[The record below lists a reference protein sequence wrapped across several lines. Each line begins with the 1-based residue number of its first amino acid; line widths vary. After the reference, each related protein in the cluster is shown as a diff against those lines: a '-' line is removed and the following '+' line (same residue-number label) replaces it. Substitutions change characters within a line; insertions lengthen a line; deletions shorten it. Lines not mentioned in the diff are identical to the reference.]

1 MSRLTWKHVQVG
13 ILLTAVIVFLSPPVD
28 SRANAK
34 VAATAKKIAP
44 LVGAGAKTALFNHR
58 SFLRSL
64 DDTLSILGG
73 REMEEG
79 EDDPVSVVDVED
91 DDADDEEEVEGVELR
106 MSPDILPSARSR
118 IGVGNRVSAFFDT
131 LDETLDFLE
140 DSKDM
145 DEGIEDMVEDL
156 EDEDEEDMVELVED
170 DDADAPTPVIS
181 VIASKVF
188 ASRSDHVEEPEEILS
203 SMAMDEPE
211 EEEEDAD
218 EPRQEDDVMEMMIE
232 TNEISE
238 FEDLQVGQDTPIDDG
253 GEEDE
258 VVDDIFVDDDGDE
271 IDEDGED
278 GLVEVEQEEN
288 IMREE
293 MIEDGEDDEE
303 AMLEVEQEEDVMEE
317 EEEMI
322 EDGEDDEEATVEVEE
337 EDIVEEMMEDSEDN
351 EEATVEVEED
361 ADDTFAENSEDNEDD
376 EEEEDE
382 EGIFRKIIK
391 LFKSS

>member
-1 MSRLTWKHVQVG
+1 M
-13 ILLTAVIVFLSPPVD
+13 
-28 SRANAK
+28 
-34 VAATAKKIAP
+34 
-44 LVGAGAKTALFNHR
+44 VGAGAKTALFNHR

-118 IGVGNRVSAFFDT
+118 LGVGKRVSAFFDT

-170 DDADAPTPVIS
+170 DDEDAPTPVIS

-203 SMAMDEPE
+203 SLAMDEPE
-211 EEEEDAD
+211 EEEDAD
-218 EPRQEDDVMEMMIE
+218 EPKQEDDVMEMMIE

-238 FEDLQVGQDTPIDDG
+238 FEDLQVGQGKTAACCGSLGSLPHI
-253 GEEDE
+253 
-258 VVDDIFVDDDGDE
+258 
-271 IDEDGED
+271 
-278 GLVEVEQEEN
+278 
-288 IMREE
+288 
-293 MIEDGEDDEE
+293 
-303 AMLEVEQEEDVMEE
+303 
-317 EEEMI
+317 
-322 EDGEDDEEATVEVEE
+322 
-337 EDIVEEMMEDSEDN
+337 
-351 EEATVEVEED
+351 
-361 ADDTFAENSEDNEDD
+361 
-376 EEEEDE
+376 
-382 EGIFRKIIK
+382 
-391 LFKSS
+391 